1 MYDPTDTVDNLIREY
16 EDSQHVGSPYHGI
29 VLNENQKGIHFC
41 ENLDSRKRHIPIFVA
56 QTDYSGRRSPM
67 CQENTDCTG
76 KNQTQ
81 CTNLSQICKWRPSV
95 TIPGRIKT
103 ICIDEQ

>member
-1 MYDPTDTVDNLIREY
+1 LIWEY
-16 EDSQHVGSPYHGI
+16 ENSQHTGSPYRGI
-29 VLNENQKGIHFC
+29 VLNENQKEIHFC
-41 ENLDSRKRHIPIFVA
+41 ENLDFSKRHIPIFSA
-56 QTDYSGRRSPM
+56 QTDYSGRRYPM